1 MFIQMKN
8 KLKRILFTIAGVLFT
23 IAIQSQQI
31 GDGFASEIN
40 NFTVPLSSGC
50 YNGLNPIGTLPENGW
65 QHLLVVRHPNG
76 TNNYQLQIAS
86 SLTTNDK
93 LYFRKLASGAA
104 TSINPN
110 WYELATR
117 GTNNFIGN
125 QTISGNIGIGTTAP
139 NSKLTIRSGNTGVSI
154 HPGNSP
160 YFGTLAFNREA
171 ATGEIFDPTGQA
183 FQINNGGA
191 DKNLHFQVYN
201 NNGAQITDNALVI
214 SGTNGNI
221 GIGTPSPNSKLTIKS
236 GNTGTGVSIHPRVDS
251 SYFGTLAFNR
261 EAATGEIFDPTG
273 QAFQINNGG
282 ADKNLHFQVYNNNG
296 AQITDNA
303 LVISGTNGN
312 IGIGISNPT
321 NKLDVNGT
329 IHSRE
334 VKVDLTGWS
343 DFVFKK
349 EYDLPT
355 LEEVEKHIAEKGHLE
370 NIPSEEDVLKNGINL
385 GEMNTKL
392 LQKIEELTLYTIE
405 QNKKIQKLQEENKK
419 FLDIEKRLEKI
430 EKESK

>member
-1 MFIQMKN
+1 MKN
-8 KLKRILFTIAGVLFT
+8 KIINALFISTIMLCTVVVKA
-23 IAIQSQQI
+23 QSLTPTSSI
-31 GDGFASEIN
+31 SVSGSADNFKGGYTFSYAPSGTPWNGALISFGGFASN
-40 NFTVPLSSGC
+40 NYDCQISSDYG
-50 YNGLNPIGTLPENGW
+50 
-65 QHLLVVRHPNG
+65 PNG
-76 TNNYQLQIAS
+76 GNHIS
-86 SLTTNDK
+86 
-93 LYFRKLASGAA
+93 FRTKNGDANTWNSW
-104 TSINPN
+104 N
-110 WYELATR
+110 ELATR

-154 HPGNSP
+154 HPGGSP

-171 ATGEIFDPTGQA
+171 ATGEIFDSTGQA
-183 FQINNGGA
+183 FQINNGGG

-201 NNGAQITDNALVI
+201 SNGAQIADNALVI

-221 GIGTPSPNSKLTIKS
+221 GIGVPN
-236 GNTGTGVSIHPRVDS
+236 P
-251 SYFGTLAFNR
+251 A
-261 EAATGEIFDPTG
+261 
-273 QAFQINNGG
+273 
-282 ADKNLHFQVYNNNG
+282 
-296 AQITDNA
+296 
-303 LVISGTNGN
+303 
-312 IGIGISNPT
+312 

-355 LEEVEKHIAEKGHLE
+355 LEEVEKHIVEKGHLE

>member
-1 MFIQMKN
+1 METYSGIINNKTVILSLKKNVMFIQMKN

-65 QHLLVVRHPNG
+65 QHLFVVRHPNG

-125 QTISGNIGIGTTAP
+125 QSIDGNIGIGTTTP

-154 HPGNSP
+154 HPGNNSS

-171 ATGEIFDPTGQA
+171 ATGEIFDSTGQA

-214 SGTNGNI
+214 SGTN
-221 GIGTPSPNSKLTIKS
+221 
-236 GNTGTGVSIHPRVDS
+236 
-251 SYFGTLAFNR
+251 A
-261 EAATGEIFDPTG
+261 
-273 QAFQINNGG
+273 
-282 ADKNLHFQVYNNNG
+282 
-296 AQITDNA
+296 
-303 LVISGTNGN
+303 N

>member
-1 MFIQMKN
+1 MKN
-8 KLKRILFTIAGVLFT
+8 KIIIALLVSTIMLCTVVVKAQSLTPTSSISVAGTADNFKGGYTFSYATSGTPWSGALISF
-23 IAIQSQQI
+23 
-31 GDGFASEIN
+31 GGFAN
-40 NFTVPLSSGC
+40 NYDCQISSDYG
-50 YNGLNPIGTLPENGW
+50 
-65 QHLLVVRHPNG
+65 PNG
-76 TNNYQLQIAS
+76 GNHISFRTKNGDAS
-86 SLTTNDK
+86 TWNSWN
-93 LYFRKLASGAA
+93 
-104 TSINPN
+104 
-110 WYELATR
+110 ELATR

-125 QTISGNIGIGTTAP
+125 QTINGNIGIGTTAP
-139 NSKLTIRSGNTGVSI
+139 NSKLTIKSGNTGVSI
-154 HPGNSP
+154 DPGNSP
-160 YFGTLAFNREA
+160 SYFGTLAFNRES
-171 ATGEIFDPTGQA
+171 ATGQIFDPNGQA
-183 FQINNGGA
+183 FQINNGGG

-201 NNGAQITDNALVI
+201 NNGT
-214 SGTNGNI
+214 
-221 GIGTPSPNSKLTIKS
+221 
-236 GNTGTGVSIHPRVDS
+236 
-251 SYFGTLAFNR
+251 
-261 EAATGEIFDPTG
+261 
-273 QAFQINNGG
+273 
-282 ADKNLHFQVYNNNG
+282 
-296 AQITDNA
+296 QITDNA

-312 IGIGISNPT
+312 IGIGISNPA

-329 IHSRE
+329 FHSRE
-334 VKVDLTGWS
+334 VKVDMIGWS